1 MMISRWS
8 PIRRV
13 VQLTRIWTF
22 SPSDEPTGFSRWLFS
37 RDTDSLITGFSVP
50 LAGKRPQL
58 FQAIRA
64 NVAEMVRPDNPASG
78 IFNP

>member
-22 SPSDEPTGFSRWLFS
+22 SPLDEATGFSRWLFS

-58 FQAIRA
+58 FRTIRA
-64 NVAEMVRPDNPASG
+64 HVAFMVRPGIPALG
-78 IFNP
+78 IFNA